1 MTIQHRATAGYLTDK
16 DGHGGTT
23 RFRYQGMLS
32 KNILEYRN
40 YDRKMYASLDLV
52 TQGVMGVYGTGDTLG
67 VFRIGPSLR
76 TQYRGWGQ
84 RLAYYQSAKG
94 GGSPLKYTDD
104 YRYGNSTFQLIETLR
119 LNKYITLGY
128 YAALNLQNN
137 DPLTHN
143 MFSESRVMVSFGP
156 EDARISIGYDMIR
169 QSTMIHYT
177 ALIGAKNQDI
187 SFKKFKIINPDK
199 IAKSKHKKKKKKI
212 IPSETEVTNEQK
224 PQDSDVIIEEAEVKD
239 IMETPAIFNFGGK

>member
-1 MTIQHRATAGYLTDK
+1 
-16 DGHGGTT
+16 
-23 RFRYQGMLS
+23 MLS

-40 YDRKMYASLDLV
+40 YDRKMYASLDLI

-67 VFRIGPSLR
+67 VFRIGPSIR

-84 RLAYYQSAKG
+84 RIAYYQSAKG

-104 YRYGNSTFQLIETLR
+104 YRYGNSTVQLIETLR

-156 EDARISIGYDMIR
+156 EDAKISIGYDMIR
-169 QSTMIHYT
+169 QSTMVHYT

-187 SFKKFKIINPDK
+187 SFKKFSIINPSK
-199 IAKSKHKKKKKKI
+199 VAKNNRKKKKKKI
-212 IPSETEVTNEQK
+212 IPSETEVSNEQK
-224 PQDSDVIIEEAEVKD
+224 TQDSDVIIEDDDVKD